1 LHYTRSSCTAHLQ
14 VPLSAHTTR
23 ARSRRSVPPIASR
36 EPALL
41 RWREELESELRG
53 VLSHPRIRAEDDEVG
68 NRVPEQERAREVDG
82 IESSHGLDRERL
94 LGAGCHLGRKL
105 EQGPPGRGLSEDGPH
120 PGGIGLDEILEDDR
134 SPDRPM
140 TLDERQAGA
149 DDLRR
154 RAKRLEDLLPL
165 RLVEQPAE
173 DTARLGIDAQDSA
186 RSASSRAWL
195 GRRSVARL
203 LRYARESWGRP
214 SWSSP

>member
-1 LHYTRSSCTAHLQ
+1 LIRLPYPTALATSSSLPLLTLERSA
-14 VPLSAHTTR
+14 V
-23 ARSRRSVPPIASR
+23 
-36 EPALL
+36 L

-68 NRVPEQERAREVDG
+68 NRVPQQERAREVDG
-82 IESSHGLDRERL
+82 IDGLHGLDRERL
-94 LGAGCHLGRKL
+94 LGAGCHLGREL
-105 EQGPPGRGLSEDGPH
+105 EHGPPGRGLGQGGSH
-120 PGGIGLDEILEDDR
+120 PGGIGLDQILEDDR

-165 RLVEQPAE
+165 RLVEEPAE
-173 DTARLGIDAQDSA
+173 DAARLGIDGQDSA
-186 RSASSRAWL
+186 RSASTRAWL